1 MYCFLFTGKSN
12 TTATMKVSLIA
23 LLVVALA
30 IGSESVSLVKR
41 EAPAEF
47 ETIAKYFQD
56 LADTFKA
63 PEMANKA
70 MAYFEERKAQ
80 FQPMVEK
87 LQEQLKPFS
96 NIEEHI
102 KPLAASVQSQ
112 VSPLSD
118 MVQAQVQDMI
128 KFLAEKTKE
137 ILPPQ

>member
-1 MYCFLFTGKSN
+1 
-12 TTATMKVSLIA
+12 MKVSLIA
-23 LLVVALA
+23 ILVVALA

-47 ETIAKYFQD
+47 EMIAKYFQD

-70 MAYFEERKAQ
+70 MAYFEESKAQ

-87 LQEQLKPFS
+87 LQEQLKPLS

-102 KPLAASVQSQ
+102 KPLAASVQAQ
-112 VSPLSD
+112 VAPLSD
-118 MVQAQVQDMI
+118 MVQTQVEDMI
-128 KFLAEKTKE
+128 KFMAEKTKE